1 MNRKLIFCAILFALL
16 VFVVVTSVIAYEE
29 DCEEE
34 WDQCDH
40 QEVPEFTAV
49 GAGIALLGA
58 GTYVAYRSKKK

>member
-1 MNRKLIFCAILFALL
+1 M
-16 VFVVVTSVIAYEE
+16 FVVVTSVIAYEE